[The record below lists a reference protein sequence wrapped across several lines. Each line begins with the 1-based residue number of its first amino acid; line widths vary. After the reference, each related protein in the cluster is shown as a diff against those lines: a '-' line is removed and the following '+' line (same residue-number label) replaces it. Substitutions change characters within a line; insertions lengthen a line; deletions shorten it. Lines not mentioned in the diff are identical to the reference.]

1 MSQLDEINAKCAEM
15 YAKKSYYD
23 QAQTPATLAG
33 PHPSGGLSGGDA
45 CGVYDPSLRAEAEQR
60 VGYHRSQAE
69 KHDQAAAF
77 FRENPAFDQFIRLI
91 RSGAIQI

>member
-1 MSQLDEINAKCAEM
+1 MPSLEEVNATCAKI
-15 YAKKSYYD
+15 YAEKAYYANRACD
-23 QAQTPATLAG
+23 
-33 PHPSGGLSGGDA
+33 PSSGLSGGDT

>member
-1 MSQLDEINAKCAEM
+1 MSRLDEINAKMCADK
-15 YAKKSYYD
+15 AYD
-23 QAQTPATLAG
+23 AASQ
-33 PHPSGGLSGGDA
+33 
-45 CGVYDPSLRAEAEQR
+45 CGEYDPSLRAEAEQR